1 MHKWTEEQYQY
12 LADNVKGTS
21 YKALTEMFNA
31 EYGTNLNVSKIN
43 AALGRRKLTNGI
55 SGHFKK
61 GHKPFNKGI
70 KGWQA
75 GGNSRNTQF
84 KKGRVSENYKP
95 VGSERVDNKDGYTYI
110 KVADPK
116 TWELKHRHIW
126 LQSGRKIPEGHA
138 LLFAD
143 GDRTNITLDNLML
156 VSREQLAVLNKG
168 GLLQKDKSLNEVA
181 INIANL
187 SMKVTESKKR
197 NPI

>member
-12 LADNVKGTS
+12 LADNVKGTP
-21 YKALTEMFNA
+21 YKELTERFNA
-31 EYGTNLNVSKIN
+31 KYGASLKVSTLG
-43 AALGRRKLTNGI
+43 AALGRRNLTNGI
-55 SGHFKK
+55 SANFSK
-61 GHKPFNKGI
+61 GHQPHNKGI

-95 VGSERVDNKDGYTYI
+95 VGSERVDSKDGYTYI

-126 LQSGRKIPEGHA
+126 LQSGRKIPEGHTV
-138 LLFAD
+138 LFAD

-187 SMKVTESKKR
+187 TMKVTESKKR
-197 NPI
+197 KPV